1 MQQQMAH
8 PSNMLMG
15 LRQSSANQMQSIAYN
30 GVNYQTGMPGMGPRS
45 ASYSP
50 GSYGLRVG
58 NAYRMPGTPK
68 GRRAGPDTSSSTT
81 DSGVGLR
88 SALLE
93 EFRANKTRKWELRV
107 SRANWS
113 DFSILY

>member
-1 MQQQMAH
+1 
-8 PSNMLMG
+8 MG
-15 LRQSSANQMQSIAYN
+15 LRQTSASQMQTLGYG
-30 GVNYQTGMPGMGPRS
+30 GVNYPAGMQGMGPRS

-50 GSYGLRVG
+50 GSYGMRVG

-107 SRANWS
+107 SRDNAS
-113 DFSILY
+113 RSTIPS